1 MDEEGK
7 QKVTGIRYIR
17 ITLLIFVLCNKA
29 EQNQKETLSFL
40 TDKRTMRYIYN

>member
-1 MDEEGK
+1 MNEEGK

-29 EQNQKETLSFL
+29 EQKHRKKHYLFSQI
-40 TDKRTMRYIYN
+40 RGQ